1 MATTLIVRDATLAIN
16 GAAEKHTDPR
26 EHLRSRIAEVASLA
40 PRTAEE
46 CMEVLNSAASGE
58 QADPEVLEALIIVG
72 LAHPMLASRM
82 SIAPVNAGRRLAVR
96 LERSGQID
104 RTLALLEVLLASFP
118 GQDSLERD
126 LAAVMRRQGMV
137 QNLVERYFE
146 RAQKLIRE
154 GRHQESIKWLQEV
167 LQLDRT
173 RKDAARLIRDL
184 RFRAKSHDRYKA
196 VRWKF
201 VMSAL
206 ALSLG
211 VSFLALREIRLKEEF
226 GSIPQATEDNL
237 GALRRRLT
245 DVEAFAERHPVWHG
259 GFGVVKE
266 RSRLRQIVERLEAK
280 ALITKEQQETRD
292 RERLEA
298 AQLARDRGLMKAAD
312 GDFPGAI
319 VEFELALENGGENW
333 PHRADI
339 ERQIQAI
346 RAHLGA
352 GTGEGR

>member
-1 MATTLIVRDATLAIN
+1 MSTTLIVRDATLAIN
-16 GAAEKHTDPR
+16 GAADKRADPR
-26 EHLRSRIAEVASLA
+26 EHLRSRIADVATMD

-72 LAHPMLASRM
+72 LAHPALATGM
-82 SIAPVNAGRRLAVR
+82 SISPVNAGRRLAVR
-96 LERSGQID
+96 LERGGQIE

-126 LAAVMRRQGMV
+126 LGAVMRRQGMV
-137 QNLVERYFE
+137 QNLVERYFD

-154 GRHQESIKWLQEV
+154 GRHEESIKWLQEV
-167 LQLDRT
+167 LQLDRS

-184 RFRAKSHDRYKA
+184 RFRAKSHDRHKA

-201 VMSAL
+201 VMGAL
-206 ALSLG
+206 TLSLG
-211 VSFLALREIRLKEEF
+211 VSFLALREIRVREQFDAMPE
-226 GSIPQATEDNL
+226 ATENNL
-237 GALRRRLT
+237 ASLRRRLT
-245 DVEAFAERHPVWHG
+245 DLDAFAAQHPVWHG
-259 GFGVVKE
+259 GFAVVKE
-266 RSRLRQIVERLEAK
+266 RAKLRVVVERLEEQERNE
-280 ALITKEQQETRD
+280 KEAQEQRD
-292 RERLEA
+292 LERLENA
-298 AQLARDRGLMKAAD
+298 RLARARGLMKAAD

-319 VEFELALENGGENW
+319 TEFEQALQLGGEDW
-333 PHRADI
+333 PPRAEV

-352 GTGEGR
+352 GTVEGR